1 MPPRLI
7 PVLETRRNAVFPV
20 DSPPGRNSLAQNG
33 PGRGGQARP
42 NSGKLDT
49 ILNRFIP
56 AGGRSFQYAAWGV
69 VLLVLIHLGWL
80 QLQPGSE
87 LHRLCAFATQSPAS
101 RAALMPYEQ
110 LDRIT
115 GQTVNGNVLL
125 KLAGYAKTNPVVENS
140 LSFAYFRASYALYP
154 KRIYAAPADQVIN
167 NGRDI
172 MRVEFDPGP
181 QWLHEHD
188 VHSMLVFGNDNAGG
202 ETLRLEILPPR
213 DDRAGAPTDK
223 SGGN

>member
-7 PVLETRRNAVFPV
+7 PVPETRRNAVFPV
-20 DSPPGRNSLAQNG
+20 DLPPGQNSLAQNG
-33 PGRGGQARP
+33 SGRGGQACL
-42 NSGKLDT
+42 NHGNLET

-69 VLLVLIHLGWL
+69 VLLVLVHLGWL
-80 QLQPGSE
+80 QLRPESE
-87 LHRLCAFATQSPAS
+87 LHRLCAFATRSAAS
-101 RAALMPYEQ
+101 RTALMPYEQ
-110 LDRIT
+110 LDRIA

-125 KLAGYAKTNPVVENS
+125 KLVGYAKTNPVVENS

-154 KRIYAAPADQVIN
+154 RRIYAAPADKVIN

-172 MRVEFDPGP
+172 MRSEFSPSQ
-181 QWLHEHD
+181 QWLQEHD
-188 VHSMLVFGNDNAGG
+188 VRSVFTFGNDKAGG
-202 ETLRLEILPPR
+202 ETLRWETLPPR
-213 DDRAGAPTDK
+213 DDRAGMPTDK

>member
-1 MPPRLI
+1 M
-7 PVLETRRNAVFPV
+7 
-20 DSPPGRNSLAQNG
+20 
-33 PGRGGQARP
+33 
-42 NSGKLDT
+42 
-49 ILNRFIP
+49 
-56 AGGRSFQYAAWGV
+56 
-69 VLLVLIHLGWL
+69 VLIHLGWL

-172 MRVEFDPGP
+172 MRIGFNPSP
-181 QWLHEHD
+181 QWLQEHD
-188 VHSMLVFGNDNAGG
+188 VRSVFTFGNDNAGG
-202 ETLRLEILPPR
+202 ETLRLEILSPR
-213 DDRAGAPTDK
+213 NDQAGMSADK